1 MNKFS
6 RNSGSLLMCVV
17 EIIIGVLLLI
27 NPIGFT
33 TGIIMVFG
41 AILSIWGI
49 ASLIAY
55 FKDAPDFATRGNQL
69 SKGLLLICFGLFCL
83 LKSEWFIVTFP
94 LLTVIYGIFSL
105 VTGVSKIQW
114 AVDMLRLKQK
124 FWFVTLC
131 SAVLT
136 LIFSFLILA
145 NPFASTAVLWTFIA
159 VTLIVEAVVD
169 LVAFI
174 LGKHSNKA

>member
-6 RNSGSLLMCVV
+6 RTSGSLLMCVV
-17 EIIIGVLLLI
+17 EIIIGILLLI
-27 NPIGFT
+27 NPVGFT

-41 AILSIWGI
+41 GILTIWGI

-55 FKDAPDFATRGNQL
+55 FKDAPDFAAKGNQL
-69 SKGLLLICFGLFCL
+69 SKGLLLVCFGLFCL
-83 LKSEWFIVTFP
+83 FKSEWFIVTFP

-124 FWFVTLC
+124 FWFIAFI
-131 SAVLT
+131 SAILT
-136 LIFSFLILA
+136 IAFSVLILV
-145 NPFASTAVLWTFIA
+145 NPFTSTAILWIFIG
-159 VTLIVEAVVD
+159 VSLLVEAVAD
-169 LVAFI
+169 LITYI
-174 LGKHSNKA
+174 LRKK